1 MSAMSAASEPAS
13 ASADGDAAPSARRCD
28 PGRKGAREL
37 VVTDADTSSSLGSGT
52 VEVLGTP
59 AVLALAEGAC
69 CDAVAGGLDPD
80 ETTVGAWAEV
90 EHVRAVPV
98 GARVCAHAVLT
109 GHHGR
114 RLEFSVTL
122 ESGGETIARVRH
134 RRILVD
140 RARFLAGSARV

>member
-1 MSAMSAASEPAS
+1 M
-13 ASADGDAAPSARRCD
+13 ADATDPRSDAADDGGTPSARRCD
-28 PGRKGAREL
+28 PGLKGDRTL
-37 VVTDADTSSSLGSGT
+37 VVSDRDTATHLGSGT

-69 CDAVAGGLDPD
+69 CDAVADGLAAG

-90 EHVRAVPV
+90 EHLRAVPV
-98 GARVCAHAVLT
+98 GTQVCAHAVLT

-114 RLEFSVTL
+114 RLEFTVTV
-122 ESGGETIARVRH
+122 EAGGDTIARVRH